1 MLKTA
6 LFSFCRRIEKVLQY
20 ICLLFLLLLILTS
33 CGRKAPPILPKMA
46 SPPQI
51 RDLSVQIQKNNIE
64 LKWSLAAESITEYP
78 EIKGFYVYQ
87 AVTTKKEQACEKCPR
102 KFERIGEIMPVP
114 YMDLPDGRRQWQ
126 YKTPVDSRLKYA
138 FKVNILFSKDLG
150 PNSNIVEIEP

>member
-6 LFSFCRRIEKVLQY
+6 LFTFCGRIERVWRH

-46 SPPQI
+46 SLPQI
-51 RDLSVQIQKNNIE
+51 RDLSVQIQKNKVK
-64 LKWSLAAESITEYP
+64 LKWSLPVKSITEYP

-87 AVTTKKEQACEKCPR
+87 AVIPKKEQACEKCPR
-102 KFERIGEIMPVP
+102 KFERIGEIVLVP

-126 YKTPVDSRLKYA
+126 YKIPVDSERKYA

-150 PNSNIVEIEP
+150 PNSNIVEIET